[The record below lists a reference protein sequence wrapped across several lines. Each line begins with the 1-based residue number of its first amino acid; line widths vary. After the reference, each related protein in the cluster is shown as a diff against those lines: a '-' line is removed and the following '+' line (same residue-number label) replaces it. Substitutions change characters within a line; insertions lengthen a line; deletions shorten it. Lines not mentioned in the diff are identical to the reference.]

1 LLKPAREER
10 HGGPARAQHL
20 GDALYIPP
28 RRRFV
33 AHREGLSEIWASDLK
48 ELRAKVAALR
58 PEHRIVFALSRAAR
72 VEVARRRGAPVPG
85 GWT

>member
-1 LLKPAREER
+1 MVR
-10 HGGPARAQHL
+10 RAPSTL

-58 PEHRIVFALSRAAR
+58 Q
-72 VEVARRRGAPVPG
+72 RRGHGCSEG
-85 GWT
+85 GPPEARSPP